1 MTLREI
7 TPLTLQDLDNVA
19 VEIYEAIVNE
29 GFIPRRRVAAPTDS
43 IDTHISQDIDG
54 FFALV
59 QSVMTDFQNRKN
71 IIAKDG
77 VGFTEEAPPK
87 DLITEVISFKL
98 IRRVPGAQSGSVPD
112 IISDSNVKRE
122 WRPRTRYQTLDAS
135 KPLKNIA
142 VMGQYFDNVVEFTCW
157 AATNKAANERAFW
170 LEDLM
175 QTYHWYFKFMG
186 IKEIIY
192 LQRLEDKFWEDIKTQ
207 GNLLKSRSLQYYV
220 KTDKTFEVSVATL
233 RDILINVAVG
243 TD

>member
-1 MTLREI
+1 MPLREI
-7 TPLTLQDLDNVA
+7 TPEILQDLDNTA
-19 VEIYEAIVNE
+19 VEIYEAVVGD
-29 GFIPRRRVAAPTDS
+29 GFIPRRTATAEDS
-43 IDTHISQDIDG
+43 IDKHISQDIDG
-54 FFALV
+54 FFSLV
-59 QSVMTDFQNRKN
+59 KDAITDFQVRKN
-71 IIAKDG
+71 IVAKDR
-77 VGFTEEAPPK
+77 VAYTEEAPPK

-98 IRRVPGAQSGSVPD
+98 IKRVPGAQSGNVSD
-112 IISDSNVKRE
+112 IVSDSGVKRE
-122 WRPRTRYQTLDAS
+122 WRPRIRYQTTDAL

-157 AATNKAANERAFW
+157 AATNKTANERAFW

-175 QTYHWYFKFMG
+175 LTYHWYFKYMG

-192 LQRLEDKFWEDIKTQ
+192 LQRLEDRYWEDVKTQ

-220 KTDKTFEVSVATL
+220 RTDRTFEVSAAML